1 MELYGEVKYIHLS
14 PPHRAST
21 RARTPGVA
29 AGRQRRLE
37 EVAACGQHLG
47 RAPPARS
54 GLGHPTEFVHPVRP
68 RSARGGGMGG
78 AALAQPICTA
88 REPHSTRAGS
98 GGAED
103 TIRILLWLLLEFD
116 QCAEHAAFGVGVRL
130 AYRRTLRLD
139 FSINT

>member
-1 MELYGEVKYIHLS
+1 
-14 PPHRAST
+14 
-21 RARTPGVA
+21 
-29 AGRQRRLE
+29 
-37 EVAACGQHLG
+37 
-47 RAPPARS
+47 
-54 GLGHPTEFVHPVRP
+54 
-68 RSARGGGMGG
+68 MGG

-103 TIRILLWLLLEFD
+103 TIRSLLWLLLGFD
-116 QCAEHAAFGVGVRL
+116 QCAAQCAEHAAFGVGVRL

>member
-1 MELYGEVKYIHLS
+1 MELYGEVKY
-14 PPHRAST
+14 
-21 RARTPGVA
+21 
-29 AGRQRRLE
+29 
-37 EVAACGQHLG
+37 
-47 RAPPARS
+47 
-54 GLGHPTEFVHPVRP
+54 
-68 RSARGGGMGG
+68 
-78 AALAQPICTA
+78 ICTA

-103 TIRILLWLLLEFD
+103 TIRILLWLLLGFD

>member
-1 MELYGEVKYIHLS
+1 M
-14 PPHRAST
+14 
-21 RARTPGVA
+21 ARHTTSSD
-29 AGRQRRLE
+29 L
-37 EVAACGQHLG
+37 CLG
-47 RAPPARS
+47 W
-54 GLGHPTEFVHPVRP
+54 V
-68 RSARGGGMGG
+68 RGGGG

-103 TIRILLWLLLEFD
+103 TIRLLLWLLLGFD